1 MDKETMVQIH
11 NGIVPSLKKE
21 GIWAS
26 SNEVDASRAY
36 YTELDKSEK
45 EKQISYINVHVW
57 NLERWYWWTYLQDS
71 NEDADIE
78 NRLLD
83 TVGEKKG
90 GMIWESRNETYALP
104 FVK

>member
-26 SNEVDASRAY
+26 SNEVDAYRAY

-45 EKQISYINVHVW
+45 EKQTKKILGFPFHKPHSKD
-57 NLERWYWWTYLQDS
+57 RKDLQQ
-71 NEDADIE
+71 
-78 NRLLD
+78 LLGK
-83 TVGEKKG
+83 TL
-90 GMIWESRNETYALP
+90 LP
-104 FVK
+104 SLPHPKPIHFSLSTK